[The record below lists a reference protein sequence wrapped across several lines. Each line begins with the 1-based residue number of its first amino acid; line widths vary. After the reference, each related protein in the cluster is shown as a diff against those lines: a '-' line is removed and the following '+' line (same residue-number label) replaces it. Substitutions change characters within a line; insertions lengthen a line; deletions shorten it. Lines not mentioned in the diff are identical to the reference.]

1 MTNYSKLNKFFKFC
15 ILLIKFFLSAFD
27 HVQKIKNAMRI
38 VENSTCIKFIH
49 RTNEKDFVTIT
60 GNSYHCGTK
69 IGRRGGLQILSILNK
84 EICFQTSS
92 ILHELLHVLGF
103 HHMHLS
109 TNRDEFIEIIWENV
123 KPEKWRKFR
132 VRENLQDLNVEYDY
146 GSIMHYTEYAH
157 SKNGNKT
164 MIPLKNTDGVAIGQ
178 RVSLSDKDILKIN
191 RLYDCDEI
199 NEIPDDK

>member
-1 MTNYSKLNKFFKFC
+1 M
-15 ILLIKFFLSAFD
+15 
-27 HVQKIKNAMRI
+27 KII
-38 VENSTCIKFIH
+38 ENSTCVKFIEH
-49 RTNEKDFVTIT
+49 KNEKDFMTIT

-69 IGRRGGLQILSILNK
+69 VGRRGGEQILSILDNGN
-84 EICFQTSS
+84 CFKTPA

-109 TNRDEFIEIIWENV
+109 RNRDEFIKIVWKNI

-146 GSIMHYTEYAH
+146 ESIMHYTEYAH
-157 SKNGNKT
+157 SKNGRKT
-164 MIPLKNTDGVAIGQ
+164 MIPLKNIDGVAIGQ
-178 RVSLSDKDILKIN
+178 RESLSEKDILKIK

-199 NEIPDDK
+199 NEISDI